1 MPWDYTYIIKVAPQ
15 EQLSIK
21 IQIHFYTVLTFFFS
35 SMTVGWTRDPLHLKH
50 EVLTAVPPEKSLF
63 CLLLVADS

>member
-35 SMTVGWTRDPLHLKH
+35 SLTVD
-50 EVLTAVPPEKSLF
+50 
-63 CLLLVADS
+63 